1 VAVDEQA
8 EYISIAEASTLLGV
22 HRNTVRNRIKVG
34 RYKAH
39 KVVTP
44 QGETYAIERESLG
57 LPPTSTLPNSHAPG
71 VTTTVHH
78 NGEAPPQPAALIS
91 VAQQAQADAV
101 VQRLLA
107 PFIAELG
114 AVREELGHVK
124 AERDGQVEL
133 LADLRRR
140 TEAAETE
147 AAALRL
153 RLAEVSV
160 PPVVVVAG
168 QDATE
173 GVRATATTSSAQG
186 RVRGLWRRVRDW
198 AQRGVVGES
207 P

>member
-1 VAVDEQA
+1 MDEQA
-8 EYISIAEASTLLGV
+8 EYISIAEAATLVGV

-34 RYKAH
+34 HYKAH

-57 LPPTSTLPNSHAPG
+57 LPRTTPHNWHAQGITTG
-71 VTTTVHH
+71 VRH
-78 NGEAPPQPAALIS
+78 NEHNPSPAAALIS
-91 VAQQAQADAV
+91 PEQQAQADAV

-124 AERDGQVEL
+124 AERDGQAER
-133 LADLRRR
+133 LAEQRRR
-140 TEAAETE
+140 AEVAEAE
-147 AAALRL
+147 ADALRL
-153 RLAEVSV
+153 RLAEATV
-160 PPVVVVAG
+160 PAVPFVAG

-173 GVRATATTSSAQG
+173 GPHATAIASDAHRPVQ
-186 RVRGLWRRVRDW
+186 GLWRRLRRAW
-198 AQRGVVGES
+198 RG